1 VTTKTHPVTGRPV
14 PDERAQ
20 VPVERYVNPRKAHWP
35 EADYVVGNPPFI
47 GASTMRRALGE
58 GYVDALRTTWK
69 ELPESADFVMH
80 WWHIAAELARAG
92 QVRRFGFITTNSLRQ
107 TFNRRVVEA
116 QLSAQPPLT
125 LAFAIPDHPW
135 VDSAD
140 GAAVRIAMTVCTGDS
155 VEGTLRIVTEEHAE
169 SLGEVAVTLHQRQ
182 GVIHPNLVV
191 GAAISNVK
199 SLQANVPLSN
209 RGISLFGS
217 GFIVTPGEAHG
228 LGLGTTPGLD
238 RHIRPY
244 RNGRD
249 LMDRPRGVLVID
261 LFELSAEEVRTR
273 FPAVY
278 QRLLERVKPERD
290 HNNRQSRRENWW
302 LFGETNPLLRRQLAG
317 LPRYI
322 ATVETARHRTFQ
334 FLPCEILP
342 DNKLVAISIED
353 SLALSVLT
361 SRVHVFWT
369 LRLGGR
375 LGVGN
380 DPVYVKS
387 KCFEQFPFPEAAA
400 HQHARLRELGE
411 TLDAH
416 RKARQAAHPGLTLTG
431 MYNVLEALRQGRPLT
446 AKEKEIHEQGL
457 VSVLGSLHDDIDRA
471 VLAAYGWED
480 LAPALVGKPGGTLP
494 LANPDPEQAA
504 AQEELLARL
513 VALNAERAAEEK
525 RGFVRWL
532 RPDFQCRDRAAA
544 PRGVQTALEVE
555 AETPAPPPEVG
566 AASAAPKRPWPK
578 ALKDQIRAVRE
589 VRAQGAATVEEIAAR
604 FKRSPLKGVQAVLEA
619 LELLE

>member
-47 GASTMRRALGE
+47 GDKRLKQVLGE
-58 GYVDALRTTWK
+58 GYVDALRSTWK

-92 QVRRFGFITTNSLRQ
+92 KIQRFGFISTNSLRQ
-107 TFNRRVVEA
+107 IFNRRIVDA
-116 QLSAQPPLT
+116 HLAANPPLR

-140 GAAVRIAMTVCTGDS
+140 GAAVRIAMTVGTGEN
-155 VEGTLRIVTEEHAE
+155 VEGDLHTVAEELAEGLDGATITLLDLRGQINADLTIGADLTRARHLQSNGHISSFGV
-169 SLGEVAVTLHQRQ
+169 SLH
-182 GVIHPNLVV
+182 
-191 GAAISNVK
+191 GA
-199 SLQANVPLSN
+199 
-209 RGISLFGS
+209 
-217 GFIVTPGEAHG
+217 GFIVNPEEAKI
-228 LGLGTTPGLD
+228 LGLGCVLGLD
-238 RHIRPY
+238 RHIRAY

-249 LMDRPRGVLVID
+249 LMGQPRGVMVID
-261 LFELSAEEVRTR
+261 LLGLTAEDVRTR
-273 FPAVY
+273 FPSVY
-278 QRLLERVKPERD
+278 QWVLERVKPERD
-290 HNNRQSRRENWW
+290 HNNRASYRENWW
-302 LFGETNPLLRRQLAG
+302 IHAEPRRELRPALEG
-317 LPRYI
+317 LCRFV
-322 ATVETARHRTFQ
+322 ATAETARHRIFQ
-334 FLPCEILP
+334 FLPGEILP
-342 DNKLVAISIED
+342 DHKLIAIALED
-353 SLALSVLT
+353 SFSLGVLS
-361 SRVHVFWT
+361 SRVHCIWA
-369 LRLGGR
+369 LRSGAWMGI
-375 LGVGN
+375 GN
-380 DPVYVKS
+380 DPVYSKS
-387 KCFEQFPFPEAAA
+387 KCFEPFPFPITENVI
-400 HQHARLRELGE
+400 HNHLVELGE
-411 TLDAH
+411 ALDAH
-416 RKARQAAHPGLTLTG
+416 RKARQAACPGLTLTG

-494 LANPDPEQAA
+494 LANPDPAQAA

-525 RGFVRWL
+525 RGLVRWL

-555 AETPAPPPEVG
+555 AETPAPSPGAG

-604 FKRSPLKGVQAVLEA
+604 FKRGPLKGVQAVLEA